1 MSRVVHFEI
10 HASDPDR
17 AAAFYRDVFGWEVR
31 EWTLPGI
38 EVAPE
43 NRYWLAMTG
52 PEGTPGIN
60 GGILVRRGPPPQTG
74 QPVNAFVCTLNV
86 ASLDDSLARALAAG
100 ATLAVP
106 RMPIRGV
113 GWLAYCT
120 DPVGNIFGMM
130 QNDPSA
136 A

>member
-10 HASDPDR
+10 HAADPER
-17 AAAFYRDVFGWEVR
+17 AATFYRDVFGWEVR
-31 EWTLPGI
+31 EWTIPGV

-43 NRYWLAMTG
+43 HRYWLATTG
-52 PEGTPGIN
+52 PDGAPGIN
-60 GGILVRRGPPPQTG
+60 GGIIVRRGPPPQPG
-74 QPVNAFVCTLNV
+74 QAVNAYVCTLDV
-86 ASLDDSLARALAAG
+86 TSLDESLERAIAAG

-113 GWLAYCT
+113 GWLAYCS